1 MEVHDESR
9 HIVVIRR
16 GQFCESL
23 AGERPRL
30 NVTDWFD
37 CLDSK
42 NRPILS
48 DKEIFSTLEAIVKDA
63 DKTPVHQVAQN
74 ALGILTTE
82 SRKIWSHLRTELI
95 KSNKNNASSLAVV
108 ESALFVVCLDDSE
121 PEDLAELCGNFLC
134 GGYKLDGG
142 VQVGTCTNRW
152 YDKVSIRSR
161 RGTQLMCSCKS
172 LCARMER
179 QGSTLSTQ
187 VWMVTQCCG
196 TLPTCTPSLCCSLQ
210 RCVLADFG
218 QRSSSQ

>member
-1 MEVHDESR
+1 LS
-9 HIVVIRR
+9 
-16 GQFCESL
+16 SA
-23 AGERPRL
+23 AGNSVSSSCSVGAELICP
-30 NVTDWFD
+30 DWFD

-48 DKEIFSTLEAIVKDA
+48 DKELFSTLEAIVKDA

-82 SRKIWSHLRTELI
+82 SRKIWSHLRTELM

-121 PEDLAELCGNFLC
+121 PENLAELCGNFLC

-152 YDKVSIRSR
+152 YDKVS
-161 RGTQLMCSCKS
+161 
-172 LCARMER
+172 
-179 QGSTLSTQ
+179 LSFQ
-187 VWMVTQCCG
+187 SSH
-196 TLPTCTPSLCCSLQ
+196 PS
-210 RCVLADFG
+210 
-218 QRSSSQ
+218 